1 MEDLVKIIERE
12 SRRLVASFGAAGGGG
27 GAVGMGGYFMGP
39 SFTFTKRKSSGGE
52 RGGGAQQCECT

>member
-27 GAVGMGGYFMGP
+27 GAVGMGGYFMGAE
-39 SFTFTKRKSSGGE
+39 FHFYKEEELWR
-52 RGGGAQQCECT
+52 